1 MKSTWCSSGTTQFDL
16 KRCHRKSQWQLGF
29 CHWIFVLDGGGSRP
43 HPCDI
48 LHWVS
53 HHSIPQETPGVP
65 PMAETNATERKRP
78 SRAIIPAH
86 EKLPVGRK
94 EAAEM
99 LSTSRRTV
107 DDLLANEQLITR
119 PNLQDEVSFLRLPE
133 LKSVTGLSKS
143 SLYALIRANS
153 FPSPVQLGPRT
164 VAWVRSEVRQW
175 AAERISKSRSAS
187 PDTGDR
193 RTPQRALGESW
204 ATSKKYA

>member
-1 MKSTWCSSGTTQFDL
+1 
-16 KRCHRKSQWQLGF
+16 
-29 CHWIFVLDGGGSRP
+29 
-43 HPCDI
+43 
-48 LHWVS
+48 
-53 HHSIPQETPGVP
+53 
-65 PMAETNATERKRP
+65 MAETNATERKRP
-78 SRAIIPAH
+78 SRTVMPAD
-86 EKLPVGRK
+86 EKLPVGTE

-99 LSTSRRTV
+99 LSKSRGSV
-107 DDLLANEQLITR
+107 DDLVTTKQLITP

-143 SLYALIRANS
+143 SLYALIRAKS

-187 PDTGDR
+187 PSTGDR

-204 ATSKKYA
+204 AASNKYA

>member
-1 MKSTWCSSGTTQFDL
+1 
-16 KRCHRKSQWQLGF
+16 
-29 CHWIFVLDGGGSRP
+29 
-43 HPCDI
+43 
-48 LHWVS
+48 
-53 HHSIPQETPGVP
+53 
-65 PMAETNATERKRP
+65 MAEINATERKRP
-78 SRAIIPAH
+78 SRAIIPAD

-99 LSTSRRTV
+99 LSTSRRAV

-164 VAWVRSEVRQW
+164 VAWVRS
-175 AAERISKSRSAS
+175 
-187 PDTGDR
+187 
-193 RTPQRALGESW
+193 
-204 ATSKKYA
+204 